1 MDGGPE
7 DDAVQLKYTC
17 KIYDMGVDFA
27 TYSPVGL
34 FFFNDFQY
42 WLPFI
47 SVGILFGELWVGPEP
62 DKCVAL
68 RKEQD
73 KAYEEKVAADAEAAV
88 AAEKANPDSADGSS
102 YL

>member
-1 MDGGPE
+1 MDGGTE
-7 DDAVQLKYTC
+7 DDAVQIKYTC

-27 TYSPVGL
+27 MYSPIGL

-47 SVGILFGELWVGPEP
+47 TVGILFGELWVGPEP
-62 DKCVAL
+62 DTCVAL
-68 RKEQD
+68 RKEEEAATEAAAA
-73 KAYEEKVAADAEAAV
+73 KAAEDARTETKNEAADA
-88 AAEKANPDSADGSS
+88 ST